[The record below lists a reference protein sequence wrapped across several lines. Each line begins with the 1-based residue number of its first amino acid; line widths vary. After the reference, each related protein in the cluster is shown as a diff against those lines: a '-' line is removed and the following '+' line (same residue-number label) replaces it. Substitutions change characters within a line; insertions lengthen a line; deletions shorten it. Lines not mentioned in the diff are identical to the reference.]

1 MSQTTPNTS
10 LATNNLSIS
19 DTLSSMID
27 SPITLYGDS
36 SSNDSSVID
45 IFTTDTHRLI
55 THTDSVSSTLREG
68 LYAEKRPTSPAENPW
83 IVGLLILSFAF
94 FAISYRQGAKY
105 LRHLFISLF
114 KANSRGNLFDETTI
128 NENQLRLSL
137 ILLTFTT
144 EGMALYYSLI
154 APQVTNSNLTLPCM
168 ASCIVMCGLYY
179 LLQKVVYRLLGN
191 IFSSRQQTDSFLE
204 NFTSVNIFIGLF
216 FTPLILLILF
226 IPGMSHI
233 AIFICLILYIL
244 ARGIIIYKGI
254 RFFLPHIYKLHYLIL
269 YLCTLEIIPL
279 LLIRKLVVFV
289 YKIFSLNIITS

>member
-1 MSQTTPNTS
+1 MSQTITNTP
-10 LATNNLSIS
+10 LATNDLPIDDTIS
-19 DTLSSMID
+19 VID
-27 SPITLYGDS
+27 NPITLYSDS
-36 SSNDSSVID
+36 SSKDSSVID

-68 LYAEKRPTSPAENPW
+68 LYAEKRPTTPAENPW

-137 ILLTFTT
+137 LVLTFTT
-144 EGMALYYSLI
+144 EGMALYHSLI
-154 APQVTNSNLTLPCM
+154 APQITNSNLILPCIV
-168 ASCIVMCGLYY
+168 SCIAICGIYY
-179 LLQKVVYRLLGN
+179 VAQKGVYRLLGN
-191 IFSSRQQTDSFLE
+191 IFSNRQQTDNFIE
-204 NFTSVNIFIGLF
+204 NFSSVNTFIGLF
-216 FTPLILLILF
+216 FTPLILLMLF
-226 IPGMSHI
+226 MPGMSHI
-233 AIFICLILYIL
+233 AIFTCLILYIL
-244 ARGIIIYKGI
+244 ARVIIIYKGI

-289 YKIFSLNIITS
+289 YKLFSLNIITS